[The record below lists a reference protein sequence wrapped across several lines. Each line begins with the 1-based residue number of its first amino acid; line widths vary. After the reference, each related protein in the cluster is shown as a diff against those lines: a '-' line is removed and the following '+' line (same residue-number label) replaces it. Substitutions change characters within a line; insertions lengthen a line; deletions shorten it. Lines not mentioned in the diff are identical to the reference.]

1 MPKIASTA
9 TLLALALIACTAD
22 PPPPSPPPAPAP
34 SPVAA
39 HLEKA
44 RAFYQSA
51 RFTEAA
57 ASARAGLALDSTA
70 AELHNMLASTYT
82 AQGRYALAIEAI
94 EKALRQQPDYPLA
107 LVNLGGIYT
116 KLGQYGQAEQYL
128 LRAAELAPGQSSV
141 HRRLGELY
149 LGTSR
154 YDEAADQLEQALQVY
169 PDDATLFF
177 FLGQARE
184 GAGQFQQGLE
194 AFARAGRLDIGFAE
208 AHYRTAALARRL
220 GQGDRATGA
229 LERFQHLQNI
239 GGGDPDIPKQ
249 LKKLRASIL
258 NAPEE
263 AGHHYRLGLFFI
275 EHNYADQALDKFAK
289 VAHLLPTD
297 AHLLNQIGSI
307 LFHHDRIDDAIVFY
321 RQAIDARPT
330 YLAALVNTA
339 IALGQQQRHDE
350 ALGYYRRAVETAPG
364 DAKAL
369 YHLSLGLSLAG
380 DRAEAKQVALQARPL
395 SQANPLLLGQIE
407 DLLQALEGEPRQ

>member
-1 MPKIASTA
+1 MPKPTSTTA
-9 TLLALALIACTAD
+9 VLALILAACASEA
-22 PPPPSPPPAPAP
+22 PPPDPAPAP
-34 SPVAA
+34 APAPA
-39 HLEKA
+39 TPHLERA
-44 RAFYQSA
+44 RVLYRAA
-51 RFTEAA
+51 RFEEAA
-57 ASARAGLALDSTA
+57 AAARQGLALDSTA

-94 EKALRQQPDYPLA
+94 EQALHQRPDYPLA

-116 KLGQYGQAEQYL
+116 KLGQYDKAEQYL
-128 LRAAELAPGQSSV
+128 LRASDQAPGQSSV

-154 YDEAADQLEQALQVY
+154 YGEAADQLKQALQIY

-177 FLGQARE
+177 FLGQAWE
-184 GAGQFQQGLE
+184 GAGQFQEGLE
-194 AFARAGRLDIGFAE
+194 AFARAGRLDISFAE

-220 GQGDRATGA
+220 GQGDRASAA
-229 LERFQHLQNI
+229 LARFQHLQNI

-249 LKKLRASIL
+249 LKKLRASIM

-275 EHNYADQALDKFAK
+275 DHDYPDQALDKFAK
-289 VAHLLPTD
+289 VAHLRPDD
-297 AHLLNQIGSI
+297 AHLLNQMGSI
-307 LFHHDRIDDAIVFY
+307 LFHDGRADEAITYY
-321 RQAIDARPT
+321 RRAVEARPT

-339 IALGQQQRHDE
+339 IALGHLQRHDE
-350 ALGYYRRAVETAPG
+350 ALAYYRRAVETAPG

-380 DRAEAKQVALQARPL
+380 DRSQARQVALQAQPL
-395 SQANPLLLGQIE
+395 SQTDPLLHDQIQ
-407 DLLQALEGEPRQ
+407 DLLKALEEGPP